1 MSHRSMSA
9 VAAMLAIVA
18 FPTAGFAQAAASP
31 VPAIVAP
38 APNTNQA
45 PPPRATAAAVE
56 QHIRHL
62 HQQLAITP
70 AEEPQWETFASVMRD
85 NAAQMGQAF
94 GDRGTKV
101 GTMSAVENMQSFAQ
115 LATLHATDMQNLASA
130 FQALYSS
137 FPDQQKAVADNVF
150 RQNNASRV
158 QSKK

>member
-38 APNTNQA
+38 APSPNRA
-45 PPPRATAAAVE
+45 PPRATAAAVE

-94 GDRGTKV
+94 GDRSTKV

-130 FQALYSS
+130 FQTLYSS